1 MQFSLTCK
9 RFSRVFNENLNNF
22 EFTFDFDATE
32 IPQTQ
37 RAYSNVV
44 FKNLSKPP
52 TNVRLNQIR
61 STFNSMGLHL
71 KKVTFHLCTISDFMI
86 VSALRQCP
94 NITSLTFSKSNIYRS
109 TRERDLHLPKLK
121 ELIVVHCTLS
131 KITRI
136 VQRIY
141 SLEKIV
147 LGCCNHFVMSLAD
160 PGIADGVEHIKEII
174 SRQINLTELHITDGI
189 FFDSPFNVQVNKLV
203 LKVRLTFD
211 QSFFM
216 LDFINSQ
223 TKLVDLHFDLF
234 MVDSYENVEQSLS
247 HVLQLTTLK
256 RLEVIFYGNSS
267 LCEHFVE
274 HGVINPNVVDL
285 SLNIC
290 RMDHIYNRF
299 IESTA
304 KMFPN
309 LTSLHIEFS
318 LEWNDEENT
327 SSRTLNPLN
336 ALKKLKTLILEGVST
351 RIITRLKLQNL
362 KNFQMLLMI
371 DSCQSEFESF
381 INNNP
386 LIEDLI
392 ITSLDGLDE
401 HEAIHLIES
410 AMLQLRAIVGI
421 RMCLRS
427 RGMSDESF
435 FYLVHFGKQKAS
447 PTLKQLKVC
456 SDVHNF

>member
-1 MQFSLTCK
+1 MTCK
-9 RFSRVFNENLNNF
+9 RFSRLFNENLNNF
-22 EFTFDFDATE
+22 EFTLDFDATD
-32 IPQTQ
+32 IPETQ
-37 RAYSNVV
+37 RAYSNTV

-61 STFNSMGLHL
+61 TTFNSMGLHL
-71 KKVTFHLCTISDFMI
+71 KKVTFHLCTISDYMI
-86 VSALRQCP
+86 VNALRQCP
-94 NITSLTFSKSNIYRS
+94 NITSLTFNKSNIYRS
-109 TRERDLHLPKLK
+109 TRVRNLDLPKLK
-121 ELIVVHCTLS
+121 ELIVKHCTLS
-131 KITRI
+131 NIARI
-136 VQRIY
+136 IQGIH

-147 LGCCNHFVMSLAD
+147 LGCCTHFVMTRTD
-160 PGIADGVEHIKEII
+160 PGIADGVEHVKEII
-174 SRQINLTELHITDGI
+174 SRQINLKELHITDGI
-189 FFDSPFNVQVNKLV
+189 FFDTPFNVQVNKLV
-203 LKVRLTFD
+203 LKVRLTIN

-234 MVDSYENVEQSLS
+234 MEESYENVEQSLS

-256 RLEVIFYGNSS
+256 RLEVVFYDNSS

-274 HGVINPNVVDL
+274 LGRINPNVVDL
-285 SLNIC
+285 TLKIC

-318 LEWNDEENT
+318 LEWSDEENT
-327 SSRTLNPLN
+327 SSRTLKPLN
-336 ALKKLKTLILEGVST
+336 ALKKLKTLILEGAST

-362 KNFQMLLMI
+362 KNFQMLLMM
-371 DSCQSEFESF
+371 DSCQTEFESLV
-381 INNNP
+381 NNNP

-392 ITSLDGLDE
+392 ITSFDWMDE
-401 HEAIHLIES
+401 HAAIHLIES
-410 AMLQLRAIVGI
+410 AMLQLRSIVGI
-421 RMCLRS
+421 KMCIHLL
-427 RGMSDESF
+427 SDESF
-435 FYLVHFGKQKAS
+435 LHLVNFGKQKAS
-447 PTLKQLKVC
+447 STLKQLKVC